1 MIVAGMPLLQA
12 WASANIPFVNNRYTL
27 AAVVVAAAAVMVF
40 GIFFIFRSLTFL
52 LPLRKLSTP
61 PELRTAKVILG
72 KDLFSKSAYY
82 QDPSL
87 GVITDIEKSAD
98 GQLVVVGES
107 GAVFLNPNLQPAG
120 IAHYPKC
127 ISKVSFVSLSTGTF
141 LCRGSW
147 SSDVVLFNRDGQLVW
162 TYSARSPGI
171 DDAIAGQIA
180 GSEAVIVGLN
190 GDGGV
195 RRLDSNGKELWQ
207 QPDGNVWHVEIAT
220 PDNGSDAMILH
231 TNARGQLVL
240 RDATGN
246 VVGHSKPETYVS
258 HFSLTAWDDHPTRND
273 LIAAGNGS
281 LYILSMHA
289 QTLARLSA
297 PGAAG
302 VDEAQGTSVRFS
314 ASDKSY
320 AALVRH
326 STWARSVL
334 YIYDRQQRLIYQEI
348 LGNDCRA
355 LFAQTN
361 SGGNEDLLLG
371 CDGLVWKYNQ
381 N

>member
-1 MIVAGMPLLQA
+1 M
-12 WASANIPFVNNRYTL
+12 
-27 AAVVVAAAAVMVF
+27 
-40 GIFFIFRSLTFL
+40 
-52 LPLRKLSTP
+52 LSCSIGT
-61 PELRTAKVILG
+61 
-72 KDLFSKSAYY
+72 
-82 QDPSL
+82 
-87 GVITDIEKSAD
+87 
-98 GQLVVVGES
+98 
-107 GAVFLNPNLQPAG
+107 
-120 IAHYPKC
+120 
-127 ISKVSFVSLSTGTF
+127 VSWCG
-141 LCRGSW
+141 R
-147 SSDVVLFNRDGQLVW
+147 
-162 TYSARSPGI
+162 YSARSPGI

-195 RRLDSNGKELWQ
+195 RRLDSQGKELWQ

-302 VDEAQGTSVRFS
+302 VDEAKELRFVFRLQIKVTQHW
-314 ASDKSY
+314 SD
-320 AALVRH
+320 
-326 STWARSVL
+326 
-334 YIYDRQQRLIYQEI
+334 I
-348 LGNDCRA
+348 LRGHA
-355 LFAQTN
+355 LFSISTTDSN
-361 SGGNEDLLLG
+361 D
-371 CDGLVWKYNQ
+371 
-381 N
+381 